1 MYKNELR
8 KRVEPSRTDINKS
21 ITTLFSSQY
30 PNKFTNSS
38 LNYYDNLKRELEAR
52 KTRKGK
58 VLFRKQLLEN
68 QEKLNYTNELDR
80 IRGYLSTYDSRFPT
94 LTLENLKNKVLKLKE
109 LGAKITDKNDFD
121 KDMANIEADIDK
133 RKNKNINF

>member
-8 KRVEPSRTDINKS
+8 KRVEPSRNYINKS
-21 ITTLFSSQY
+21 ITTLFSGSY
-30 PNKFTNSS
+30 PNIYTNNS
-38 LNYYDNLKRELEAR
+38 LNYYENLKRELDAR
-52 KTRKGK
+52 KTRKRR
-58 VLFRKQLLEN
+58 VLFRTQLLEN

-80 IRGYLSTYDSRFPT
+80 IRGYLSTYDSKFPT

-121 KDMANIEADIDK
+121 KDMANVQADIDK
-133 RKNKNINF
+133 RKKVVK